1 MYLLER
7 FEYADAFVAV
17 GDEIGL
23 MEDFSIDTVLSL
35 KSSGLT
41 SRFVVDFLVYKSKT
55 GHY

>member
-7 FEYADAFVAV
+7 FEHADAFVAV